1 MYKDTLYNS
10 KIPTFSYDSLADVVE
25 TKQDN
30 GQKFKEAAPWHRAK
44 NDELCFWSS
53 GFFLFIIH
61 YDQVLQPCWA
71 SYFLIYEIER

>member
-30 GQKFKEAAPWHRAK
+30 GQKFKEAAP
-44 NDELCFWSS
+44 
-53 GFFLFIIH
+53 
-61 YDQVLQPCWA
+61 
-71 SYFLIYEIER
+71 